1 MKAFENFS
9 LSDAGGES
17 APPAPKEEKSE
28 SSSSAPTPAP
38 EPTPEP
44 EESGSPSGKLE
55 TALDREPNI
64 SAQAKRLAIE
74 KGVKLDGLKGTGK
87 GGKIT
92 EEDVK
97 KASSGPG
104 AGAAVTAGAAYED
117 IPISSMR
124 KTIANRLKES
134 VSENPHY
141 FVSSTLSV
149 SKLMKL
155 RQALNASSEGKYK
168 LSVNDFLIKAIG
180 VASKKVP
187 QVNSSWRD
195 GVIRQFNTV
204 DVSVAVSTP
213 VGLITPIVK
222 SVEAK
227 GLESI
232 SSSVKELAK
241 RARDGKLKPEEYQG
255 GSISI
260 SGSDVG
266 GDCVC
271 ALPVQRGAVGAG
283 LNASFQ
289 LQLRC
294 RSLQREQSGKDL
306 SHRALASRQGAHDF
320 FRDSGREVDQEA

>member
-104 AGAAVTAGAAYED
+104 AGAAE
-117 IPISSMR
+117 
-124 KTIANRLKES
+124 
-134 VSENPHY
+134 
-141 FVSSTLSV
+141 
-149 SKLMKL
+149 
-155 RQALNASSEGKYK
+155 
-168 LSVNDFLIKAIG
+168 IG
-180 VASKKVP
+180 
-187 QVNSSWRD
+187 
-195 GVIRQFNTV
+195 
-204 DVSVAVSTP
+204 
-213 VGLITPIVK
+213 
-222 SVEAK
+222 
-227 GLESI
+227 
-232 SSSVKELAK
+232 
-241 RARDGKLKPEEYQG
+241 RAH
-255 GSISI
+255 
-260 SGSDVG
+260 V
-266 GDCVC
+266 
-271 ALPVQRGAVGAG
+271 
-283 LNASFQ
+283 
-289 LQLRC
+289 
-294 RSLQREQSGKDL
+294 
-306 SHRALASRQGAHDF
+306 
-320 FRDSGREVDQEA
+320 